1 MLEFIF
7 DHWLILIPV
16 AVVLVLAWIVA
27 VLSKYVRL
35 MLNIF
40 RDTAPPL
47 MGAAENGNIVGHP
60 FTFRAFDGTKLSG
73 RFLSRWA
80 YRRTDSKL
88 GLDLSESIKIE
99 DDYLT
104 DDTRGVII
112 FCHEYGYDQHSCL
125 KYCRGLVEQGFDVFT
140 FDFRSHGGSDSLKG
154 YRPRLWCTDKEV
166 SDCLGAL
173 LFVRS
178 ELEARN
184 LPLNVGFFGISRGA
198 GAAILATAQ
207 GRFILPVK
215 AVLAD
220 GAFST
225 DTTLEWYMKKWVHIF
240 ARVRFVY
247 ERHGPGFWHFLRWLL
262 LIFACRR
269 LKCRFPSVRKTV
281 HWFAKVP
288 IFFIHGAKD
297 SYIKPD
303 HTRMLYEAAHP
314 PRYLW
319 IVSKAKHNQSVS
331 TEPELY
337 ADRMIGFFAHFLADS
352 STVARNAP
360 WENNAITSSFN
371 SSNDLIFIDKVKPQK
386 ESPDAVTNDRIPGGA
401 TCPAPVQTVPE
412 EVGPMPGCS
421 TTPAA

>member
-1 MLEFIF
+1 MIDFIL
-7 DHWLILIPV
+7 DRWLILIPV
-16 AVVLVLAWIVA
+16 MVALVLAWIVA

-47 MGAAENGNIVGHP
+47 MGAAENGNVAGHP
-60 FTFRAFDGTKLSG
+60 FRFRAFDGTQLAG
-73 RFLSRWA
+73 RFLSRSA
-80 YRRTDSKL
+80 YQGSGNVAGTGILKLSK
-88 GLDLSESIKIE
+88 SNA
-99 DDYLT
+99 DYLPDT
-104 DDTRGVII
+104 TRGVII

-140 FDFRSHGGSDSLKG
+140 FDFRSHGSSGSLES
-154 YRPRLWCTDKEV
+154 YQPRLWSTDKEV

-184 LPLNVGFFGISRGA
+184 LPFNVGFFGISRGA
-198 GAAILATAQ
+198 GAAILAAAQ
-207 GRFILPVK
+207 GRYILPVK

-247 ERHGPGFWHFLRWLL
+247 ERHRPSFWHFLRWLL
-262 LIFACRR
+262 LIIASRR

-281 HWFAKVP
+281 HRFPKIPV
-288 IFFIHGAKD
+288 FFIHGAKD

-303 HTRMLYEAAHP
+303 HTRMLYEAAHA

-319 IVSKAKHNQSVS
+319 IVPNARHNQSVS
-331 TEPELY
+331 TEPKLY
-337 ADRMIGFFAHFLADS
+337 ADRMIGFFTQFL
-352 STVARNAP
+352 T
-360 WENNAITSSFN
+360 
-371 SSNDLIFIDKVKPQK
+371 
-386 ESPDAVTNDRIPGGA
+386 
-401 TCPAPVQTVPE
+401 
-412 EVGPMPGCS
+412 
-421 TTPAA
+421 

>member
-1 MLEFIF
+1 MHEFILN
-7 DHWLILIPV
+7 HWLILIPV
-16 AVVLVLAWIVA
+16 TVALGLAWIVA

-47 MGAAENGNIVGHP
+47 MGSSENGNIVGHL
-60 FTFRAFDGTKLSG
+60 FTFRAFDGTRLSG
-73 RFLSRWA
+73 SFLSRSA
-80 YRRTDSKL
+80 YQISEVTTVGDKS
-88 GLDLSESIKIE
+88 DLSPIE
-99 DDYLT
+99 ADYLP

-125 KYCRGLVEQGFDVFT
+125 KYCRGLVEQGFDVFS
-140 FDFRSHGGSDSLKG
+140 FDFRSHGSSGSLPG
-154 YRPRLWCTDKEV
+154 YQPRLWSTDKEV
-166 SDCLGAL
+166 SDCQGAL

-178 ELEARN
+178 QLEARN

-198 GAAILATAQ
+198 GAAILAAAQ

-247 ERHGPGFWHFLRWLL
+247 ERHRPSFWHFLRWLL
-262 LIFACRR
+262 LIFAGRR
-269 LKCRFPSVRKTV
+269 FKCRFPSVRKTV
-281 HWFAKVP
+281 HWFRKVP
-288 IFFIHGAKD
+288 LFFIHGAKD

-303 HTRMLYEAAHP
+303 HTRMLYEAAHQ

-319 IVSKAKHNQSVS
+319 IVPRARHNQSVS
-331 TEPELY
+331 TAPKLY
-337 ADRMIGFFAHFLADS
+337 ADRMIGFFTHFLSAGL
-352 STVARNAP
+352 NAAQQASV
-360 WENNAITSSFN
+360 EEQVITSSFKM
-371 SSNDLIFIDKVKPQK
+371 SNDLIFIDKVKPQK
-386 ESPDAVTNDRIPGGA
+386 EPLDAVTNDRIPGGA
-401 TCPAPVQTVPE
+401 ACPRPAQTVSE
-412 EVGPMPGCS
+412 EVAPMPGCS
-421 TTPAA
+421 TPPAA